1 MASYTVM
8 TPPGGNGEPD
18 SARFIRDGFSF
29 WAFVFPLFW
38 MLWHRMWLYALLLF
52 LLIAFIG
59 AVAEDLGAPGAIALA
74 QLALSLLV
82 GLESGAIRE
91 AHLRSKGWTLK
102 AAFSAENIDQA
113 EEIYFSS
120 AEWPSQRPAPA
131 RGFLPARGPTGG
143 PVLGL
148 FDYGKG
154 H

>member
-1 MASYTVM
+1 MASYLVM
-8 TPPGGNGEPD
+8 TPPHGADEPD

-29 WAFVFPLFW
+29 LAFAFPLFW
-38 MLWHRMWLYALLLF
+38 MLWHRMWLYALIFF
-52 LLIAFIG
+52 LVIAFIG
-59 AVAEDLGAPGAIALA
+59 ALAEDLDAPGAIVMV

-82 GLESGAIRE
+82 GLEGGALRE
-91 AHLRSKGWTLK
+91 WHLRSKGWTLK
-102 AAFSAENIDQA
+102 AAFFALSLDQA

-120 AEWPSQRPAPA
+120 AVAPSTQPAPA
-131 RGFLPARGPTGG
+131 TGFASARAPAGG